1 MSGRTLV
8 FAIPGDPDQRSGG
21 YLYDKRLAQELEAT
35 GGWRVVRLGLPGSF
49 PHPAPTDLAAAAAAL
64 ASVPDDSVVLIDGLA
79 FAVMPSIATAE
90 AVRLRLVAL
99 VHHPVGLETG
109 LPAESAR
116 RLLESERAALR
127 FCRAIVV
134 TSATT
139 ARTLAR
145 DFAVAAERITV
156 APPGTD
162 PAPLARGSGRHV
174 PALLAVGAVIPRKA
188 VDRLVAAL
196 CPLQHLAW
204 TLEIAGS
211 LDRDHD
217 SVAALRAAIAT
228 LADPARVQLLGEL
241 DAGALG
247 LAYDRSDLFVSASL
261 YEGYGMAVAEAIA
274 RGLPVV
280 AVTGGALAD
289 WLDRDAALLVS
300 PDEPGALTA
309 ALSCVLTD
317 AGTLGRLRRGAL
329 ASRERLPRWE
339 DTARIVAATLHDVAG
354 S

>member
-1 MSGRTLV
+1 MSRRTLV

-35 GGWRVVRLGLPGSF
+35 GWRVVRLGLQGSF
-49 PHPAPTDLAAAAAAL
+49 PQPAPTDLAAAAAAL
-64 ASVPDDSVVLIDGLA
+64 AGVPDESVVLIDGLA
-79 FAVMPSIATAE
+79 FAAMPSIAAAQ
-90 AVRLRLVAL
+90 AVRLRLVVL

-109 LPAESAR
+109 LPAEHAR

-127 FCRAIVV
+127 FARAVVV

-162 PAPLARGSGRHV
+162 HAPLAGGSGGDV

-188 VDRLVAAL
+188 LDRLVAAL
-196 CPLQHLAW
+196 APLQDLAW
-204 TLEIAGS
+204 RLDIAGS
-211 LDRDHD
+211 LERDRGA
-217 SVAALRAAIAT
+217 VAALRNAIAA
-228 LADPARVQLLGEL
+228 LADPARVRLLGEL
-241 DAGALG
+241 DAGSLG
-247 LAYDRSDLFVSASL
+247 RAYDRSDLFVSASR

-280 AVTGGALAD
+280 AVAGGALAD
-289 WLDRDAALLVS
+289 WVDRDAALLVS
-300 PDEPGALTA
+300 PDEPEALTA
-309 ALSCVLTD
+309 ALSRVLTD
-317 AGTLGRLRRGAL
+317 PGTLRRLRRGVL
-329 ASRERLPRWE
+329 AARERLPRWE
-339 DTARIVAATLHDVAG
+339 DTARIVAATLHGVAG